1 MQTST
6 EVHDPVSYE
15 AFVRL
20 MARPDPRDLPRRAH
34 VHRFEGDPDRRA
46 TRFPAILM
54 GWLQRRYLE
63 KDIEEPL
70 APPIRALKLLG
81 RPAHQGLRLLRP
93 TGTG

>member
-1 MQTST
+1 MET
-6 EVHDPVSYE
+6 HDQVSYD

-20 MARPDPRDLPRRAH
+20 MARPDPKDLPRRAH
-34 VHRFEGDPDRRA
+34 VHRCEGDPNRRA

-81 RPAHQGLRLLRP
+81 RAAHQGRRVLRP
-93 TGTG
+93 TGTD

>member
-1 MQTST
+1 M
-6 EVHDPVSYE
+6 EAYDPVSYD

-20 MARPDPRDLPRRAH
+20 MARPDPKDLPRRAH
-34 VHRFEGDPDRRA
+34 VHRFKGDPDRRA

-54 GWLQRRYLE
+54 GWLQRRYL

-81 RPAHQGLRLLRP
+81 RPAHQGRRVLRS

>member
-1 MQTST
+1 M
-6 EVHDPVSYE
+6 EAYDPVSYD

-46 TRFPAILM
+46 TRFPAIFM
-54 GWLQRRYLE
+54 GWLQRHYLE
-63 KDIEEPL
+63 VDVEEPL
-70 APPIRALKLLG
+70 ASPTRALKLLG
-81 RPAHQGLRLLRP
+81 RPANPGLRVLRP